1 MQRAEIQQTEGNQA
15 ELYAKVEQAIH
26 YLAEHSY
33 EQPDLD
39 TVAAQAGL
47 SPHHF
52 QRVFKRLAGVSPKR
66 FLQYTT
72 LEQAKTLLRGQNS
85 VLDTSYA
92 VGLSGAGRLHDLFLN
107 GEAVT
112 PGGYKTAGAGLT
124 IRYGIHPTPFG
135 YALIAVTEHGICEL
149 DLRSDYATA
158 EAQAEGLTRKWAQ
171 AALQRD
177 DAATAAVVEQIF
189 REGQPCVSGLPLHL
203 RGTNFQL
210 KVWQAILR
218 VPEGALTTYS
228 EIAEAVGTPKA
239 VRAVGSA
246 VGDNPIAYLIP
257 CHRVLRKDGGI
268 GGYAT
273 GVARKQAML
282 SYEALAN
289 KDK

>member
-1 MQRAEIQQTEGNQA
+1 MQRAEIQQAEGNQA

-26 YLAEHSY
+26 FLAEHSH

>member
-26 YLAEHSY
+26 YLAEHSH

-39 TVAAQAGL
+39 TVAAQTGL
-47 SPHHF
+47 SSHHF

-158 EAQAEGLTRKWAQ
+158 EAQAEELTRKWRQ

-177 DAATAAVVEQIF
+177 DTATAAVVEQIF
-189 REGQPCVSGLPLHL
+189 HEGQPCVSGLPLHL

-210 KVWQAILR
+210 KVWQAILQ

-282 SYEALAN
+282 SYEALVN
-289 KDK
+289 KGK